1 MIFTPYEDELRVIN
15 KIQKFQNTDYVLLR
29 LTLTMIE
36 KNNIDANQY
45 LREMLLHANIVDYET
60 L

>member
-29 LTLTMIE
+29 LTPP
-36 KNNIDANQY
+36 
-45 LREMLLHANIVDYET
+45 
-60 L
+60 